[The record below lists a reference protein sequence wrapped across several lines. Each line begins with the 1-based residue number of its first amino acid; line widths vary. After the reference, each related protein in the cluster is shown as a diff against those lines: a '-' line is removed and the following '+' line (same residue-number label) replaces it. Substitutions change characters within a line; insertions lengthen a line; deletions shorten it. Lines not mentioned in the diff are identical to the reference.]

1 MDIIKA
7 GNKIK
12 EFLNGQLGRE
22 AKIIKLLK
30 TDDGWTGEAE
40 VFEESS
46 FIKSLGL
53 PAKVQDRNIY
63 EVLLSE
69 TLEVVGFQQKKDEDD
84 QDKK

>member
-53 PAKVQDRNIY
+53 PARVQDRNIY

-69 TLEVVGFQQKKDEDD
+69 ELEVIGFQKKDEDD